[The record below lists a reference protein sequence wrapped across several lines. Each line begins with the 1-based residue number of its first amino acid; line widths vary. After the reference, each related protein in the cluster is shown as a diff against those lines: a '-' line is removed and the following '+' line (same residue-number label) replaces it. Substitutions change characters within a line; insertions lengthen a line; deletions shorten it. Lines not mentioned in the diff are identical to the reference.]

1 MDIAGKIRAARKAA
15 KITQAALA
23 AALGVTPAA
32 ISLWETGETAPK
44 RDNLVA
50 MARIFGVPVSAFLDD
65 DQDVGSALAAAQ
77 GGATHAAA
85 ALGATASGATAKVR
99 MIPVD
104 LPAPMEM
111 PANLPV
117 RGTAACSENDGAFQL
132 EDSVV
137 DYIRRPLVLANA
149 PEAYALYLSGD
160 SMEPRWNSGDLI
172 MVHPK
177 RPPKLGDHVILV
189 IQKGPDSPPQAYCK
203 RLIRRHAGK
212 IEVEQYNP
220 RKQLEFPAAQIVSIH
235 KILDISDLFEI

>member
-1 MDIAGKIRAARKAA
+1 MEIAGKIRAARKAA

-44 RDNLVA
+44 RDNLLA
-50 MARIFGVPVSAFLDD
+50 MARIFGVPASAFLDD
-65 DQDVGSALAAAQ
+65 DLDAPQIAAAI
-77 GGATHAAA
+77 AP
-85 ALGATASGATAKVR
+85 KVR
-99 MIPVD
+99 VIPVD
-104 LPAPMEM
+104 LPASTEM

-137 DYIRRPLVLANA
+137 DYIRRPPALQNV

-160 SMEPRWNSGDLI
+160 SMEPRWTSGDLI

-177 RPPKLGDHVILV
+177 RPPRLGDHVILV
-189 IQKGPDSPPQAYCK
+189 IQKGQDAPQQAYCK
-203 RLIRRHAGK
+203 RLIRRHANK
-212 IEVEQYNP
+212 VEVEQYNP
-220 RKQLEFPAAQIVSIH
+220 RKQLEFPESQVVSIH